1 MTGIVTRSS
10 ARAAPPASTADAKLA
25 GPLKKRAVVGAT
37 DPPEKS
43 RHQDSCAHTE
53 DKSDEGM
60 MREAGEVEGVPD
72 CPTPP
77 TGARATRS
85 PYSPDP
91 EHAQPQQLGAWWAP
105 LVRAEATAQR
115 GQEKNQPREKRLEC
129 ERDVRPKRSPR
140 GGKTFTLM
148 TRPTEPPAAGL
159 GVRVERPG
167 QDRRLLPRR
176 DLPNGPK
183 ALWTS
188 HVRRSPPRR
197 FDDTSRDR
205 APPNM
210 RYAPRPRSPDND
222 SDSLSLAPSSDGS
235 DDEYGPSTGL
245 ARRKH
250 QSENEVASAAALAA
264 AHAAQAALS
273 DSEDEEVREDTAP
286 TRAVEASPET
296 VARFNARDR
305 TVSPAPAAQ
314 IRARARTMSP
324 PRYADTRRR
333 GSSPPRFSNNRS
345 REDERRLF
353 GDPSPRRESSRGY
366 HDRGGWDRRYSPDTR
381 GGRRRSPSPMRRRD
395 EYRGGDRGGW
405 DRGYR
410 DRRDFDSG
418 FGYGPSH
425 GPVPHYPHRVDTHN
439 HRMDTSYASPP
450 RASPLPM
457 LASTS
462 APPPVDPR
470 KNTAVSSNA
479 AVFAASQFPRP
490 DDIFIP
496 REPSSFAHAERAAMQ
511 NVMQDPMGFKSELCP
526 FAPGRCPA
534 GAMCEKAHG
543 VEQVSLF
550 LFSCGQLE

>member
-1 MTGIVTRSS
+1 
-10 ARAAPPASTADAKLA
+10 
-25 GPLKKRAVVGAT
+25 
-37 DPPEKS
+37 
-43 RHQDSCAHTE
+43 
-53 DKSDEGM
+53 
-60 MREAGEVEGVPD
+60 
-72 CPTPP
+72 
-77 TGARATRS
+77 
-85 PYSPDP
+85 
-91 EHAQPQQLGAWWAP
+91 
-105 LVRAEATAQR
+105 
-115 GQEKNQPREKRLEC
+115 
-129 ERDVRPKRSPR
+129 
-140 GGKTFTLM
+140 M

-205 APPNM
+205 APPNQ

-264 AHAAQAALS
+264 AQAAWAALS

-286 TRAVEASPET
+286 TRAVEPSPET

-305 TVSPAPAAQ
+305 TVSPAPAVQ

-366 HDRGGWDRRYSPDTR
+366 HDRGGLDRRYSPDTR

-395 EYRGGDRGGW
+395 EYRGGDR
-405 DRGYR
+405 DRGGRDR

-418 FGYGPSH
+418 FGYGPPH
-425 GPVPHYPHRVDTHN
+425 GPVPHYPHRVDTHH
-439 HRMDTSYASPP
+439 HRMALVRVTAACVAAADARVSERAAARGPSQKHSCVIKRSCVPASH
-450 RASPLPM
+450 
-457 LASTS
+457 
-462 APPPVDPR
+462 
-470 KNTAVSSNA
+470 
-479 AVFAASQFPRP
+479 PRP

-534 GAMCEKAHG
+534 GAMCERAHG
-543 VEQVSLF
+543 TVYFTSRM
-550 LFSCGQLE
+550 GN

>member
-1 MTGIVTRSS
+1 
-10 ARAAPPASTADAKLA
+10 
-25 GPLKKRAVVGAT
+25 
-37 DPPEKS
+37 
-43 RHQDSCAHTE
+43 
-53 DKSDEGM
+53 
-60 MREAGEVEGVPD
+60 
-72 CPTPP
+72 
-77 TGARATRS
+77 
-85 PYSPDP
+85 
-91 EHAQPQQLGAWWAP
+91 
-105 LVRAEATAQR
+105 
-115 GQEKNQPREKRLEC
+115 
-129 ERDVRPKRSPR
+129 
-140 GGKTFTLM
+140 M

-159 GVRVERPG
+159 GVRVDRPG

-286 TRAVEASPET
+286 TRAVEASPEA

-305 TVSPAPAAQ
+305 TVSPAPAVQ

-345 REDERRLF
+345 RENERRLF

-395 EYRGGDRGGW
+395 EYRGGW
-405 DRGYR
+405 DRGDQ

-418 FGYGPSH
+418 FGYGPPH

-439 HRMDTSYASPP
+439 HRVDTSSYASPP

-470 KNTAVSSNA
+470 KNTAVSSNT
-479 AVFAASQFPRP
+479 AVSNTAVPAASHPRP

-534 GAMCEKAHG
+534 GAMCERAHG
-543 VEQVSLF
+543 TFILLLVWAIRRLTACFVYRRRATSRLRRPGSPRLRPERPAVTALVPRVRPHGAVHRVAMLRVGRSVRGGVQVCQRGGVGTS
-550 LFSCGQLE
+550 G

>member
-1 MTGIVTRSS
+1 
-10 ARAAPPASTADAKLA
+10 
-25 GPLKKRAVVGAT
+25 
-37 DPPEKS
+37 
-43 RHQDSCAHTE
+43 
-53 DKSDEGM
+53 
-60 MREAGEVEGVPD
+60 
-72 CPTPP
+72 
-77 TGARATRS
+77 
-85 PYSPDP
+85 
-91 EHAQPQQLGAWWAP
+91 
-105 LVRAEATAQR
+105 
-115 GQEKNQPREKRLEC
+115 
-129 ERDVRPKRSPR
+129 
-140 GGKTFTLM
+140 M

-205 APPNM
+205 APPNQ

-405 DRGYR
+405 DRGY
-410 DRRDFDSG
+410 
-418 FGYGPSH
+418 
-425 GPVPHYPHRVDTHN
+425 
-439 HRMDTSYASPP
+439 
-450 RASPLPM
+450 
-457 LASTS
+457 
-462 APPPVDPR
+462 
-470 KNTAVSSNA
+470 
-479 AVFAASQFPRP
+479 QRP
-490 DDIFIP
+490 A
-496 REPSSFAHAERAAMQ
+496 R
-511 NVMQDPMGFKSELCP
+511 L
-526 FAPGRCPA
+526 
-534 GAMCEKAHG
+534 
-543 VEQVSLF
+543 
-550 LFSCGQLE
+550 

>member
-10 ARAAPPASTADAKLA
+10 ARAPPPASTADAKLA

-60 MREAGEVEGVPD
+60 MREAGEVDDVPD

-140 GGKTFTLM
+140 GGKTFTM

-205 APPNM
+205 APPNQAL
-210 RYAPRPRSPDND
+210 RTSAPLARQRQR
-222 SDSLSLAPSSDGS
+222 LSLAGAIVRRQRRRVRPFHRLGS
-235 DDEYGPSTGL
+235 QEAPERERGRL
-245 ARRKH
+245 RRRARRG
-250 QSENEVASAAALAA
+250 
-264 AHAAQAALS
+264 
-273 DSEDEEVREDTAP
+273 
-286 TRAVEASPET
+286 
-296 VARFNARDR
+296 ARGA
-305 TVSPAPAAQ
+305 
-314 IRARARTMSP
+314 
-324 PRYADTRRR
+324 
-333 GSSPPRFSNNRS
+333 GRS
-345 REDERRLF
+345 L
-353 GDPSPRRESSRGY
+353 G
-366 HDRGGWDRRYSPDTR
+366 
-381 GGRRRSPSPMRRRD
+381 
-395 EYRGGDRGGW
+395 
-405 DRGYR
+405 
-410 DRRDFDSG
+410 
-418 FGYGPSH
+418 
-425 GPVPHYPHRVDTHN
+425 
-439 HRMDTSYASPP
+439 
-450 RASPLPM
+450 L
-457 LASTS
+457 
-462 APPPVDPR
+462 
-470 KNTAVSSNA
+470 
-479 AVFAASQFPRP
+479 
-490 DDIFIP
+490 
-496 REPSSFAHAERAAMQ
+496 
-511 NVMQDPMGFKSELCP
+511 
-526 FAPGRCPA
+526 
-534 GAMCEKAHG
+534 
-543 VEQVSLF
+543 
-550 LFSCGQLE
+550 

>member
-1 MTGIVTRSS
+1 
-10 ARAAPPASTADAKLA
+10 
-25 GPLKKRAVVGAT
+25 
-37 DPPEKS
+37 
-43 RHQDSCAHTE
+43 
-53 DKSDEGM
+53 
-60 MREAGEVEGVPD
+60 
-72 CPTPP
+72 
-77 TGARATRS
+77 
-85 PYSPDP
+85 
-91 EHAQPQQLGAWWAP
+91 
-105 LVRAEATAQR
+105 
-115 GQEKNQPREKRLEC
+115 
-129 ERDVRPKRSPR
+129 
-140 GGKTFTLM
+140 M

-159 GVRVERPG
+159 GVRVDRPG
-167 QDRRLLPRR
+167 QGRRLLPRR

-205 APPNM
+205 APPNQ

-264 AHAAQAALS
+264 AQAAWAALS

-286 TRAVEASPET
+286 TRAVEASPT
-296 VARFNARDR
+296 AVARFNARDR
-305 TVSPAPAAQ
+305 TVSPAPAVQ

-345 REDERRLF
+345 RENERRLF
-353 GDPSPRRESSRGY
+353 GDPSPRRESSREY

-395 EYRGGDRGGW
+395 EYRGGWDRGEWDRGG
-405 DRGYR
+405 R

-418 FGYGPSH
+418 FGYGPPH
-425 GPVPHYPHRVDTHN
+425 GPVPHYPHRVDTHH
-439 HRMDTSYASPP
+439 HRVDTSYASPP

-457 LASTS
+457 LASAS

-470 KNTAVSSNA
+470 KNTAVSSNT
-479 AVFAASQFPRP
+479 AVPASQFPRP

-496 REPSSFAHAERAAMQ
+496 REQSSFTTPEQAAMQ

-534 GAMCEKAHG
+534 GAMCERAHG
-543 VEQVSLF
+543 TFILLLVWAIRRLTACFVYRRRATSRLRRTGSPR
-550 LFSCGQLE
+550 L

>member
-25 GPLKKRAVVGAT
+25 GPLKKRAVVGA
-37 DPPEKS
+37 PEKS
-43 RHQDSCAHTE
+43 RHQDSCAREE
-53 DKSDEGM
+53 DKSEGM
-60 MREAGEVEGVPD
+60 MREAGEVDDVPD

-115 GQEKNQPREKRLEC
+115 GQEKNQPCREKRLEC

-140 GGKTFTLM
+140 GGKTFTM

-159 GVRVERPG
+159 GVRVDRPG
-167 QDRRLLPRR
+167 QGRRLLPRR

-205 APPNM
+205 APPNQ

-264 AHAAQAALS
+264 AQAAWAALS

-286 TRAVEASPET
+286 TRAVEASPT
-296 VARFNARDR
+296 AVARFNARDR

-333 GSSPPRFSNNRS
+333 GSSPPRFSNDRS
-345 REDERRLF
+345 RENERRLF

-395 EYRGGDRGGW
+395 EYRGGRDQ
-405 DRGYR
+405 

-418 FGYGPSH
+418 FGYGPPH

-457 LASTS
+457 LASAS

-470 KNTAVSSNA
+470 KNTAVSSNT
-479 AVFAASQFPRP
+479 AVPASQFPRP

>member
-1 MTGIVTRSS
+1 
-10 ARAAPPASTADAKLA
+10 
-25 GPLKKRAVVGAT
+25 
-37 DPPEKS
+37 
-43 RHQDSCAHTE
+43 
-53 DKSDEGM
+53 
-60 MREAGEVEGVPD
+60 MREAGEVDDVPD

-105 LVRAEATAQR
+105 LVRAEATQR

-129 ERDVRPKRSPR
+129 ERDVRPKRSPHL
-140 GGKTFTLM
+140 GKTFTM

-159 GVRVERPG
+159 GVRVDRPG

-205 APPNM
+205 APPNQ

-264 AHAAQAALS
+264 AQAAWAALS

-345 REDERRLF
+345 RENERRLF

-395 EYRGGDRGGW
+395 EYRGGGDRGGGGGW
-405 DRGYR
+405 DR

-418 FGYGPSH
+418 FGYGPPH
-425 GPVPHYPHRVDTHN
+425 GPVPHYPHPVDTHH
-439 HRMDTSYASPP
+439 HRADTSYASPP

-470 KNTAVSSNA
+470 KNTAVSNA
-479 AVFAASQFPRP
+479 AVAASHPRP

-496 REPSSFAHAERAAMQ
+496 REPSSFTQPERAAMQ

-534 GAMCEKAHG
+534 GAMCERAHG
-543 VEQVSLF
+543 KFIL
-550 LFSCGQLE
+550 LLIWAIRMTSCFVYRGTSPGCHRRGRWPRLDAWR